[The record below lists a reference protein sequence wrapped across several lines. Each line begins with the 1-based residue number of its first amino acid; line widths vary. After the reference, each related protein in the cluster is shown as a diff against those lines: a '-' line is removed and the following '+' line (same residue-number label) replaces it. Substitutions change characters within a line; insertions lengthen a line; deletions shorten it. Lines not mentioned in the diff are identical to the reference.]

1 MRTNKDRQLLKHIFE
16 YCNRVEEAVKR
27 IETEEKLLSD
37 SFNQDA
43 LAMPL
48 AQIGELARILSD
60 EFKNVYTNIP
70 WRKISGLRNHLIHG
84 YGDIDWTEIWDT
96 AINDIPELK
105 GKCTKIQKEIDSSRE

>member
-1 MRTNKDRQLLKHIFE
+1 MRTNKDRQLLKHILE
-16 YCNRVEEAVKR
+16 YCNRVGEAVKR

-60 EFKNVYTNIP
+60 EFKNVYADVP

-96 AINDIPELK
+96 AINDIPGLK
-105 GKCTKIQKEIDSSRE
+105 RKCMKIQNEIESSRE

>member
-1 MRTNKDRQLLKHIFE
+1 MRTNKDKQLLKHILE
-16 YCNRVEEAVKR
+16 YCSRVEEAVKR
-27 IETEEKLLSD
+27 IGTEENLLAD

-60 EFKNVYTNIP
+60 EFKSIYGEIP

-84 YGDIDWTEIWDT
+84 YGQIDWTEIWDT
-96 AINDIPELK
+96 AVYDIPELK
-105 GKCTKIQKEIDSSRE
+105 EQCAQIHNEMN